1 MIMDKDN
8 LSSLYSALISKGYS
22 VDDLGDENTFR
33 SKMSDKGN
41 RKELYDYVSGR
52 GDFRIGDY
60 DSYEDRLSSS
70 FARPSR
76 GNIPAEGSVARQVVD
91 EYDKSVADGGGV
103 DNAFDPT
110 ARMLQLIGETKDVPA
125 KRPSLKE
132 TVSKEK
138 ETRDQGK
145 RPSLPEEP
153 GYYGNARSEQ
163 RDYAPVRL
171 ETMQYN
177 PAVEEDKEVD
187 RIYTPEAVT
196 DERDIIHNYRNRFGL
211 TKRGMELGD
220 ELGDIQEGIVSKY
233 IEEFKKTPEY
243 LSLAGKKTS
252 TKEEADALNRQVNE
266 LFQRQYGERIYNDM
280 MPYEEAYQQELFD
293 RYGYRINDELR
304 ALGKKD
310 TKEQVAELASG
321 VDKLL
326 DEKHSEL
333 KLRSGSGNNAFNA
346 LMGSTAYNRAT
357 GKQRRDIGALESAR
371 RLLEESQEI
380 IKEAGRKGN
389 TSFVGGLARGA
400 ADNFDPE
407 KWAFGLA
414 DMADSAY
421 FLNALNKADK
431 GEALTEPEEKLLE
444 ASVIN
449 MATQAYFSS
458 DLGRGYKAGRVTAES
473 LPFMLEFIA
482 NPISSSGSAIAKSL
496 LKFGTKRFGGA
507 AVNKGVSKFAARLLG
522 DSAAAAGMLAT
533 TGIPRVVSGTLERL
547 GNNYDYKLDEEGNL
561 KVNKVGGV
569 GAGEALARSFG
580 STYFENQ
587 SEMVFNAFK
596 LWNPFMKAAEKA
608 LPGGVNEFMQRM
620 INSKP
625 ARLYKE
631 LRDDPVFKEIAR
643 RAQFHGLPEEYMEEV
658 YNNFANVAMGEMSA
672 EEAFDLDNNIDT
684 FLGLAPT
691 SVAFGLIGLGGMAAE
706 RVSNR
711 RKMRQLLET
720 FNDGQKAKF
729 EELKTLSRK
738 DGNKDIREFIKQ
750 TMADGS
756 LTPEQK
762 RDEIE
767 YAYELAKSNAIDD
780 MSNEQ
785 DPDGKAADD
794 AYVEGAE
801 SAPEEHYSFGKGYD
815 LAERS
820 LQDKNPVLFETVR
833 GMLDEG
839 ATIAQLRNALGPSV
853 NGEEWNLISDYY
865 NQKIRLDGAVDAA
878 EAEVQEDVDRFSSN
892 LDPAVVTSEDGVQSV
907 TSAMYKDI
915 PVYVVAYNGTNAV
928 IIQDGRKKMVPSK
941 ELSDVRTSAKDDIVN
956 SYREQLLAS
965 RQSRL
970 ENSISHHPKTRFPQP
985 GMTVW
990 NGDTEMVVS
999 SVEDDGTVH
1008 AFPAGFD
1015 NKTGQMVPK
1024 QGSNEVVMSSDEA
1037 MELQDIYYDRL
1048 SGETSSLDTGTP
1060 GAMKVLSDGRTAVR
1074 TGISNDGQEVSFD
1087 IMDRNGNVVDSD
1099 AMPVSDYMS
1108 LADVPESGTA
1118 SAGIGQDIGNMSEKE
1133 VENDTRSLEQDDK
1146 MSKPVTGNVVAPE
1159 PVSETSGVIPVDER
1173 GNPLYHKVPVDTTL
1187 ADLLDGTLDDGEVD
1201 GFIEANRQE
1210 AESGLKKVSAKAPK
1224 IGTNKARYI
1233 AERNI
1238 WQEKVNEAQVRV
1250 DYWNQVKDAVK
1261 ESRIQPGDKTAD
1273 EIRAMGHPMDG
1284 HELAAQMLASG
1295 QLPLLREDYMRE
1307 TGFGKAEASGL
1318 FGLFRSKDS
1327 GGMTVEEAG
1336 EKLMLAD
1343 MEDGTGFFDR
1353 NDANA
1358 GRNAILDVLSSVRKR
1373 GDLLNYIKSNRE
1385 AMAERERIA
1394 EQEYEEAQREAWA
1407 QENFGMGYSDY
1418 LVFEEV
1424 VDGIIQEKMVPEDV
1438 IQEFYDNFANEL
1450 NNWNNGRTTEE
1461 APVDE
1466 RGPVSGGSEVSEG
1479 ILPSEP
1485 IGNNRG
1491 AEANAAS
1498 EIGKRADNEGI
1509 PAQEGKSGIIPE
1521 IEDARQEV
1529 DTDPTEA
1536 QKKAGNYKKGHIK
1549 LEGYDITIEN
1559 PKGSERSGTDAD
1571 GNKWSVVMN
1580 NDYGYIRGTEGVDG
1594 DHIDVFLSDK
1604 PEQGNVFVVDQVN
1617 EDGSFDE
1624 HKVMYG
1630 FNSAEEARAAYLAN
1644 YSPGWKG
1651 LGTITEVSKDEFNK
1665 WVDSSTRKTKPFA
1678 KYKSVNPISYPE
1690 NSGETAVIL
1699 PGNEAVT
1706 EYKAHSIPGRLWE
1719 AYESGDEDLIV
1730 SVEQEMRDFANGG
1743 HEIKVVY
1750 STYLRSRDNE
1760 SRMEKGTSNYKV
1772 QHFIAESCKDVLK
1785 KEGIPAK
1792 AMQSERTREEIAGST
1807 TDPRLLDIM
1816 SVDSSMEVL
1825 RTIIENPNTSESTL
1839 RFFAEMFSNNGL
1851 NYEAQRELDKRKAIA
1866 EKEKRDGDIRFRE
1879 VENDEILSFAQR
1891 HNINESDV
1899 RKYAQSMKMK
1909 NLGGA
1914 SYAFKSIKRS
1924 VRLLNPGSSLGEFS
1938 KTFSPIRAELYERFG
1953 NVDALRDEYVQREME
1968 KRNVM
1973 EAARKRAAEE
1983 AEVERKRL
1991 EEFELMTDEEMD
2003 ASYFKA
2009 LELNDKSLMRDIVNE
2024 AARRN
2029 GYVSADEFRMAHR
2042 APSYDD
2048 EGIDKSMVDVAAN
2061 KDRIR
2066 ESLNEQL
2073 RMNRD
2078 KYKDESASAINTALD
2093 AIDKGESPNVTI
2105 YRAVPKSL
2113 KESKV
2118 RNGDWVS
2125 LSESYVK
2132 IHGEHALNGDYRI
2145 IKEEVPA
2152 GNLYWDGNDINEW
2165 GYDDRSDYRYK
2176 NTKNNRKLND
2186 LITHDNKGDIIPPSK
2201 RFNARKA
2208 DVRFRFIGK
2217 QGAANLDKAEEATT
2231 RLDNLSVARDMERE
2245 FNAKKERIAKL
2256 RESKPVEITGKE
2268 ITPSEDLKQY
2278 KKNALEYGK
2287 GLQGKYTNKDTG
2299 RAIQLQRGRKNGGL
2313 KEVLQHDT
2321 LNDTAQ
2327 IKSIAAIPSIIENAI
2342 YIDSAKNEDT
2352 KKNPNVVYYHYYV
2365 CGLKIGGEDYTV
2377 RMVEAEEKDGSRYYD
2392 HKLTHIEKGKLID
2405 ELALVNRSSSTELSS
2420 TPGTGAEER
2429 NRPTNRGE
2437 IQTAPISN
2445 AKDTKLLSILQTNAK
2460 ENARKIK
2467 MATGWERGADGKWRY
2482 EVDDFDVDVEGLAR
2496 RNSLTPEQRR
2506 VTLAEETE
2514 DVAREDQIFLNDA
2527 FGIPQDKLLYV
2538 DKEKALDSS
2547 AVEQGKITQAIEDL
2561 SSSLHTPIKIARTP
2575 DDVTDESAKRAI
2587 GQGRMI
2593 KAWFDPDTGEVA
2605 VYMPNATDVND
2616 AVRSVL
2622 HEVVAHKGLRD
2633 LLVRKGIEGAEE
2645 RRKAFDDSM
2654 MELYNQLPADVKK
2667 EIADI
2672 AARSYGGEVSIAMD
2686 EYLAE
2691 QAEKGATPSW
2701 WGRVVSAVRDL
2712 LRRIGINV
2720 ELSGN
2725 DVKYLLWRSR
2735 KNLERGNVFS
2745 QAEDI
2750 VMRNKL
2756 GLGEYSKTPE
2766 KKENT
2771 RFREGNSGKIDPEST
2786 IRGLN
2791 ARIRSLEKT
2800 VEKYEDTEELR
2811 RGVTD
2816 FIRKEIRRDL
2826 VGYFN
2831 KEDLNSLLVQAQ
2843 SAKTKKSLE
2852 RIVMNVKTVVLNARR
2867 RKLQRMVDKLLSL
2880 KVQDVNGKN
2889 MSIAKNVDD
2898 STRRI
2903 FSFMKGRISD
2913 LKLSGFEEDMTYLRR
2928 DSRGKREEISRLE
2941 RSLSEAKDKEE
2952 RSRIEGRIADLRAGI
2967 DENRSRI
2974 SELEKESGLIKEQVA
2989 NAGDIDIDAEIARLN
3004 SKMDEAAMGKAAWTL
3019 GDSERMAAL
3028 NIIQGVITGR
3038 KYDSQVEDI
3047 EIEKQKIVLENS
3059 QRYKDRVGEPD
3070 FNKRRRINEQI
3081 NENRRRL
3088 VALDRLISDARSMQ
3102 VKQLEMAVEELNELV
3117 SNGKN
3122 SLLRRVEE
3130 EAARKRDLIGG
3141 AIRSVKGKP
3150 IDVFDDKAKKENT
3163 VKKFFSAPMGSFEY
3177 MCKRVNTQTLGK
3189 DGFLYKRFVEGPEG
3203 VMKAYDTYVSG
3214 MKELKE
3220 RLDAKANEIFGK
3232 GFSKIASLSDNII
3245 EGSGVYVFQ
3254 SREGEGYGVKYQ
3266 MPLSK
3271 GQAMYIYQVWKM
3283 ADGRTKLELQGFD
3296 EESVAQIVDFIG
3308 PEYVKFADWV
3318 QEDFL
3323 KELREK
3329 YNEKYVAMYNTS
3341 MADIENY
3348 IPLKIRKEGIRQE
3361 TSLSDDGKKRKT
3373 LEEKAG
3379 SLINRTFNTNKV
3391 DITCSGFDVLW
3402 EHGNQ
3407 MEEWNAYA
3415 RVRKD
3420 LDYILSSTT
3429 FRLQLNANVRGSY
3442 ENFYDAAEV
3451 ATKTYHPDMA
3461 KYGDEILGKWSKGIV
3476 GGNIAFRMSTA
3487 LKQVL
3492 SAPAF
3497 LGYSQNPKFV
3507 YGLLKNSG
3515 NLWGSFKWGME
3526 NIPSFYERVSSGTV
3540 GNEKL
3545 DEKSFSKLMDKY
3557 IEFGMIPNKMIDA
3570 ITCAIGARSIYDYRY
3585 ALLKKSGVAEEEA
3598 RNQAL
3603 VEADIYYNATQQSSH
3618 PAFLSPMQMSRTFT
3632 DRMLT
3637 TYQNSNIG
3645 YVRRVLS
3652 AFYDLTRSVK
3662 WKELKQNYIDMYM
3675 QEGLPEQEAERKA
3688 YRRLLN
3694 ENRKNITEILLFGWG
3709 LNLLWELGS
3718 QGLSMLSKGDDDDN
3732 MWTNG
3737 MSFLLTSPVKGLPGG
3752 NLLESVA
3759 SGYGMNPFLVYDEL
3773 EKFIRES
3780 KYAVDEYG
3788 LISPE
3793 IAYMTLSKASRYAG
3807 VDLEVWGN
3815 VYMGAEGMMR
3825 DGGFVDD
3832 GLINTMYM
3840 LNFPKSNRAGV
3851 ARWLYKDE
3859 PMEVFAEKVARA
3871 SKYIRRDDSLESKV
3885 PGAKELTKRKEREFE
3900 KQYERLHMT
3909 DEEKLLEDE
3918 MKIASKVKRKLK
3930 ELGDDEAAVESY
3942 IENNQEA
3949 YEIYEK
3955 YY

>member
-153 GYYGNARSEQ
+153 GYSGNARSEQ

-547 GNNYDYKLDEEGNL
+547 GNNYDYKLDDEGNL

-1146 MSKPVTGNVVAPE
+1146 MSKPVTENVVAPE

-1424 VDGIIQEKMVPEDV
+1424 IDDIIQEKMVPEDV

-1491 AEANAAS
+1491 AEANASS

-1529 DTDPTEA
+1529 DTD
-1536 QKKAGNYKKGHIK
+1536 
-1549 LEGYDITIEN
+1549 
-1559 PKGSERSGTDAD
+1559 S
-1571 GNKWSVVMN
+1571 
-1580 NDYGYIRGTEGVDG
+1580 
-1594 DHIDVFLSDK
+1594 
-1604 PEQGNVFVVDQVN
+1604 QVN
-1617 EDGSFDE
+1617 KSNGKND
-1624 HKVMYG
+1624 
-1630 FNSAEEARAAYLAN
+1630 
-1644 YSPGWKG
+1644 
-1651 LGTITEVSKDEFNK
+1651 TI
-1665 WVDSSTRKTKPFA
+1665 
-1678 KYKSVNPISYPE
+1678 
-1690 NSGETAVIL
+1690 
-1699 PGNEAVT
+1699 
-1706 EYKAHSIPGRLWE
+1706 
-1719 AYESGDEDLIV
+1719 
-1730 SVEQEMRDFANGG
+1730 
-1743 HEIKVVY
+1743 
-1750 STYLRSRDNE
+1750 
-1760 SRMEKGTSNYKV
+1760 
-1772 QHFIAESCKDVLK
+1772 
-1785 KEGIPAK
+1785 
-1792 AMQSERTREEIAGST
+1792 
-1807 TDPRLLDIM
+1807 
-1816 SVDSSMEVL
+1816 
-1825 RTIIENPNTSESTL
+1825 SES
-1839 RFFAEMFSNNGL
+1839 
-1851 NYEAQRELDKRKAIA
+1851 
-1866 EKEKRDGDIRFRE
+1866 
-1879 VENDEILSFAQR
+1879 
-1891 HNINESDV
+1891 
-1899 RKYAQSMKMK
+1899 
-1909 NLGGA
+1909 
-1914 SYAFKSIKRS
+1914 
-1924 VRLLNPGSSLGEFS
+1924 
-1938 KTFSPIRAELYERFG
+1938 
-1953 NVDALRDEYVQREME
+1953 
-1968 KRNVM
+1968 
-1973 EAARKRAAEE
+1973 
-1983 AEVERKRL
+1983 
-1991 EEFELMTDEEMD
+1991 
-2003 ASYFKA
+2003 
-2009 LELNDKSLMRDIVNE
+2009 
-2024 AARRN
+2024 
-2029 GYVSADEFRMAHR
+2029 
-2042 APSYDD
+2042 
-2048 EGIDKSMVDVAAN
+2048 
-2061 KDRIR
+2061 
-2066 ESLNEQL
+2066 
-2073 RMNRD
+2073 
-2078 KYKDESASAINTALD
+2078 
-2093 AIDKGESPNVTI
+2093 
-2105 YRAVPKSL
+2105 VP
-2113 KESKV
+2113 
-2118 RNGDWVS
+2118 
-2125 LSESYVK
+2125 
-2132 IHGEHALNGDYRI
+2132 
-2145 IKEEVPA
+2145 
-2152 GNLYWDGNDINEW
+2152 
-2165 GYDDRSDYRYK
+2165 
-2176 NTKNNRKLND
+2176 
-2186 LITHDNKGDIIPPSK
+2186 
-2201 RFNARKA
+2201 
-2208 DVRFRFIGK
+2208 
-2217 QGAANLDKAEEATT
+2217 Q
-2231 RLDNLSVARDMERE
+2231 
-2245 FNAKKERIAKL
+2245 
-2256 RESKPVEITGKE
+2256 
-2268 ITPSEDLKQY
+2268 
-2278 KKNALEYGK
+2278 
-2287 GLQGKYTNKDTG
+2287 
-2299 RAIQLQRGRKNGGL
+2299 
-2313 KEVLQHDT
+2313 
-2321 LNDTAQ
+2321 
-2327 IKSIAAIPSIIENAI
+2327 
-2342 YIDSAKNEDT
+2342 
-2352 KKNPNVVYYHYYV
+2352 
-2365 CGLKIGGEDYTV
+2365 
-2377 RMVEAEEKDGSRYYD
+2377 
-2392 HKLTHIEKGKLID
+2392 EKGKLIN
-2405 ELALVNRSSSTELSS
+2405 EFALINPSSSTELSS
-2420 TPGTGAEER
+2420 TPDAGTEDR

-2482 EVDDFDVDVEGLAR
+2482 KIDDFDVDVEGLAR

-2538 DKEKALDSS
+2538 DKERIQNLIDQQRTILADVDYLDLDSVTKIVES
-2547 AVEQGKITQAIEDL
+2547 FENPTVEQGKITQAIEDL

-2593 KAWFDPDTGEVA
+2593 KAWFDPGTGEVA

-2622 HEVVAHKGLRD
+2622 HEVVGHKGLRD

-2672 AARSYGGEVSIAMD
+2672 AARSYGGEVPIAMD

-2691 QAEKGATPSW
+2691 QAEKDVTPSW

-3323 KELREK
+3323 KGLREK

>member
-76 GNIPAEGSVARQVVD
+76 GNIPAEGAVARQVVD

-132 TVSKEK
+132 MVSKEK

-153 GYYGNARSEQ
+153 GYSGNARSEQ

-233 IEEFKKTPEY
+233 MEEFRKTPEY

-346 LMGSTAYNRAT
+346 LMGSMAYNRAT

-547 GNNYDYKLDEEGNL
+547 GNNYDYKLDDEGNL

-569 GAGEALARSFG
+569 GAGEALARSLG

-915 PVYVVAYNGTNAV
+915 PVYVVAYNGANAV

-1146 MSKPVTGNVVAPE
+1146 MSKPVTENVVAPE

-1407 QENFGMGYSDY
+1407 QENFGMSYSDY

-1424 VDGIIQEKMVPEDV
+1424 IDDIIQEKMLPEDV

-1678 KYKSVNPISYPE
+1678 EYKSVNPISSPE
-1690 NSGETAVIL
+1690 NSGETIENL
-1699 PGNEAVT
+1699 P
-1706 EYKAHSIPGRLWE
+1706 
-1719 AYESGDEDLIV
+1719 ES
-1730 SVEQEMRDFANGG
+1730 SV
-1743 HEIKVVY
+1743 
-1750 STYLRSRDNE
+1750 
-1760 SRMEKGTSNYKV
+1760 
-1772 QHFIAESCKDVLK
+1772 IAE
-1785 KEGIPAK
+1785 
-1792 AMQSERTREEIAGST
+1792 
-1807 TDPRLLDIM
+1807 
-1816 SVDSSMEVL
+1816 
-1825 RTIIENPNTSESTL
+1825 N
-1839 RFFAEMFSNNGL
+1839 
-1851 NYEAQRELDKRKAIA
+1851 
-1866 EKEKRDGDIRFRE
+1866 EKRDGGIRFRE
-1879 VENDEILSFAQR
+1879 VEESDGTKSLVGLHNISEDKLRKALRMGGLANPSAAVIDISKQTHEGYGEISLILPSAMIDKRTGRNAGTWSQDAWTPVYPQVEKQFGKEGNKNATNDILSVPKEMQGTIRNGINSWMDGRSGKDLAYLYLHEQGKAPKLVRVEPKYSQSLHNDVKNIIGNEIFYNLDEKQRIELLNLYIRENFSGDKSAYEKSLQGKMQRIEEKIKLRNNPKSLLVKRAQEDLIYLKEKGYDYRELDDFVEDVLNDANYAGTVNDAGTLLKAQEYIAENGLQKDFDEWLDNLNERYEVKEVIFDGFTPSGKRRYVPNTLENVSKLMKREGRNAATGISVSFNTFAASILKAHGSLKDIR
-1891 HNINESDV
+1891 KEKEKLTADHSEVDAFRDKWSDIF
-1899 RKYAQSMKMK
+1899 Y
-1909 NLGGA
+1909 NLGLKLQPGA
-1914 SYAFKSIKRS
+1914 VGYETYGLA
-1924 VRLLNPGSSLGEFS
+1924 RL
-1938 KTFSPIRAELYERFG
+1938 
-1953 NVDALRDEYVQREME
+1953 
-1968 KRNVM
+1968 M
-1973 EAARKRAAEE
+1973 EAAQSKNP
-1983 AEVERKRL
+1983 KKYL
-1991 EEFELMTDEEMD
+1991 KDEYNID
-2003 ASYFKA
+2003 F
-2009 LELNDKSLMRDIVNE
+2009 
-2024 AARRN
+2024 
-2029 GYVSADEFRMAHR
+2029 ADEDVARLKEMIDAIRTEYPATYFETKFERPVYLNEFAAAVVPDNTSSDIISNLKDSGLKVFTYKDGDGQSR
-2042 APSYDD
+2042 SAAVKEASKT
-2048 EGIDKSMVDVAAN
+2048 EGI
-2061 KDRIR
+2061 
-2066 ESLNEQL
+2066 
-2073 RMNRD
+2073 
-2078 KYKDESASAINTALD
+2078 
-2093 AIDKGESPNVTI
+2093 
-2105 YRAVPKSL
+2105 
-2113 KESKV
+2113 
-2118 RNGDWVS
+2118 
-2125 LSESYVK
+2125 
-2132 IHGEHALNGDYRI
+2132 
-2145 IKEEVPA
+2145 
-2152 GNLYWDGNDINEW
+2152 
-2165 GYDDRSDYRYK
+2165 
-2176 NTKNNRKLND
+2176 
-2186 LITHDNKGDIIPPSK
+2186 
-2201 RFNARKA
+2201 
-2208 DVRFRFIGK
+2208 RFRFIGK

-2256 RESKPVEITGKE
+2256 RESKPVEITGNE
-2268 ITPSEDLKQY
+2268 HE
-2278 KKNALEYGK
+2278 
-2287 GLQGKYTNKDTG
+2287 GKYELNRDSAQKYILDNLRGEYTINDTG
-2299 RAIQLQRGRKNGGL
+2299 EKVKVSKKGSKKVTSHSQGNEA
-2313 KEVLQHDT
+2313 HM
-2321 LNDTAQ
+2321 
-2327 IKSIAAIPSIIENAI
+2327 KSIAAIPELIENAVFI
-2342 YIDSAKNEDT
+2342 EERPAYKENAQYDS
-2352 KKNPNVVYYHYYV
+2352 YRYYV
-2365 CGLKIGGEDYTV
+2365 TGLKIGEENYTV
-2377 RMVEAEEKDGSRYYD
+2377 RITIGVKNGKFYYD
-2392 HKLTHIEKGKLID
+2392 HYLTEIEKGNLI
-2405 ELALVNRSSSTELSS
+2405 EVAQSFKPTEDAPNPSY
-2420 TPGTGAEER
+2420 AE
-2429 NRPTNRGE
+2429 N
-2437 IQTAPISN
+2437 
-2445 AKDTKLLSILQTNAK
+2445 KDSILLSILQTNAK

-2593 KAWFDPDTGEVA
+2593 KAWFDPGTGEVA

-2672 AARSYGGEVSIAMD
+2672 AARSYGGEISIAMD

-2691 QAEKGATPSW
+2691 QAEKDVTPSW

-2952 RSRIEGRIADLRAGI
+2952 RSRIEGRIAELRAGI

-3163 VKKFFSAPMGSFEY
+3163 LKKFFSAPMGSFEY

-3323 KELREK
+3323 KGLREK
-3329 YNEKYVAMYNTS
+3329 YNEKYLAMYNTS

-3379 SLINRTFNTNKV
+3379 SLINRTFNTNRV

-3545 DEKSFSKLMDKY
+3545 DEKGFSKLMDKY

-3930 ELGDDEAAVESY
+3930 ELGDDEAAIESY

>member
-76 GNIPAEGSVARQVVD
+76 GNIPAEGSVARQVID

-110 ARMLQLIGETKDVPA
+110 ARMLQLMGETKDVPA

-233 IEEFKKTPEY
+233 MEEFKKTPEY

-252 TKEEADALNRQVNE
+252 TKEEADSLNRQVNE

-820 LQDKNPVLFETVR
+820 LRDKNPVLFETVR

-853 NGEEWNLISDYY
+853 NEEEWNLISDYY

-915 PVYVVAYNGTNAV
+915 PVYVVAYNGANAV

-1261 ESRIQPGDKTAD
+1261 ESRIQPGDKIAD

-1491 AEANAAS
+1491 AEANASS

-1549 LEGYDITIEN
+1549 
-1559 PKGSERSGTDAD
+1559 P
-1571 GNKWSVVMN
+1571 
-1580 NDYGYIRGTEGVDG
+1580 
-1594 DHIDVFLSDK
+1594 
-1604 PEQGNVFVVDQVN
+1604 
-1617 EDGSFDE
+1617 
-1624 HKVMYG
+1624 
-1630 FNSAEEARAAYLAN
+1630 
-1644 YSPGWKG
+1644 
-1651 LGTITEVSKDEFNK
+1651 
-1665 WVDSSTRKTKPFA
+1665 
-1678 KYKSVNPISYPE
+1678 
-1690 NSGETAVIL
+1690 
-1699 PGNEAVT
+1699 
-1706 EYKAHSIPGRLWE
+1706 
-1719 AYESGDEDLIV
+1719 
-1730 SVEQEMRDFANGG
+1730 
-1743 HEIKVVY
+1743 
-1750 STYLRSRDNE
+1750 
-1760 SRMEKGTSNYKV
+1760 
-1772 QHFIAESCKDVLK
+1772 
-1785 KEGIPAK
+1785 
-1792 AMQSERTREEIAGST
+1792 
-1807 TDPRLLDIM
+1807 
-1816 SVDSSMEVL
+1816 
-1825 RTIIENPNTSESTL
+1825 
-1839 RFFAEMFSNNGL
+1839 
-1851 NYEAQRELDKRKAIA
+1851 
-1866 EKEKRDGDIRFRE
+1866 
-1879 VENDEILSFAQR
+1879 
-1891 HNINESDV
+1891 
-1899 RKYAQSMKMK
+1899 
-1909 NLGGA
+1909 
-1914 SYAFKSIKRS
+1914 
-1924 VRLLNPGSSLGEFS
+1924 
-1938 KTFSPIRAELYERFG
+1938 
-1953 NVDALRDEYVQREME
+1953 
-1968 KRNVM
+1968 
-1973 EAARKRAAEE
+1973 
-1983 AEVERKRL
+1983 
-1991 EEFELMTDEEMD
+1991 
-2003 ASYFKA
+2003 
-2009 LELNDKSLMRDIVNE
+2009 
-2024 AARRN
+2024 
-2029 GYVSADEFRMAHR
+2029 
-2042 APSYDD
+2042 
-2048 EGIDKSMVDVAAN
+2048 
-2061 KDRIR
+2061 
-2066 ESLNEQL
+2066 
-2073 RMNRD
+2073 
-2078 KYKDESASAINTALD
+2078 
-2093 AIDKGESPNVTI
+2093 
-2105 YRAVPKSL
+2105 
-2113 KESKV
+2113 
-2118 RNGDWVS
+2118 
-2125 LSESYVK
+2125 
-2132 IHGEHALNGDYRI
+2132 
-2145 IKEEVPA
+2145 
-2152 GNLYWDGNDINEW
+2152 
-2165 GYDDRSDYRYK
+2165 
-2176 NTKNNRKLND
+2176 
-2186 LITHDNKGDIIPPSK
+2186 
-2201 RFNARKA
+2201 
-2208 DVRFRFIGK
+2208 
-2217 QGAANLDKAEEATT
+2217 
-2231 RLDNLSVARDMERE
+2231 
-2245 FNAKKERIAKL
+2245 
-2256 RESKPVEITGKE
+2256 
-2268 ITPSEDLKQY
+2268 
-2278 KKNALEYGK
+2278 
-2287 GLQGKYTNKDTG
+2287 
-2299 RAIQLQRGRKNGGL
+2299 
-2313 KEVLQHDT
+2313 
-2321 LNDTAQ
+2321 
-2327 IKSIAAIPSIIENAI
+2327 
-2342 YIDSAKNEDT
+2342 
-2352 KKNPNVVYYHYYV
+2352 
-2365 CGLKIGGEDYTV
+2365 
-2377 RMVEAEEKDGSRYYD
+2377 
-2392 HKLTHIEKGKLID
+2392 
-2405 ELALVNRSSSTELSS
+2405 
-2420 TPGTGAEER
+2420 
-2429 NRPTNRGE
+2429 
-2437 IQTAPISN
+2437 
-2445 AKDTKLLSILQTNAK
+2445 
-2460 ENARKIK
+2460 
-2467 MATGWERGADGKWRY
+2467 
-2482 EVDDFDVDVEGLAR
+2482 
-2496 RNSLTPEQRR
+2496 
-2506 VTLAEETE
+2506 
-2514 DVAREDQIFLNDA
+2514 
-2527 FGIPQDKLLYV
+2527 
-2538 DKEKALDSS
+2538 
-2547 AVEQGKITQAIEDL
+2547 
-2561 SSSLHTPIKIARTP
+2561 
-2575 DDVTDESAKRAI
+2575 
-2587 GQGRMI
+2587 
-2593 KAWFDPDTGEVA
+2593 
-2605 VYMPNATDVND
+2605 
-2616 AVRSVL
+2616 
-2622 HEVVAHKGLRD
+2622 
-2633 LLVRKGIEGAEE
+2633 
-2645 RRKAFDDSM
+2645 
-2654 MELYNQLPADVKK
+2654 
-2667 EIADI
+2667 
-2672 AARSYGGEVSIAMD
+2672 
-2686 EYLAE
+2686 
-2691 QAEKGATPSW
+2691 
-2701 WGRVVSAVRDL
+2701 
-2712 LRRIGINV
+2712 
-2720 ELSGN
+2720 
-2725 DVKYLLWRSR
+2725 
-2735 KNLERGNVFS
+2735 
-2745 QAEDI
+2745 
-2750 VMRNKL
+2750 
-2756 GLGEYSKTPE
+2756 
-2766 KKENT
+2766 
-2771 RFREGNSGKIDPEST
+2771 
-2786 IRGLN
+2786 
-2791 ARIRSLEKT
+2791 
-2800 VEKYEDTEELR
+2800 
-2811 RGVTD
+2811 
-2816 FIRKEIRRDL
+2816 
-2826 VGYFN
+2826 
-2831 KEDLNSLLVQAQ
+2831 
-2843 SAKTKKSLE
+2843 
-2852 RIVMNVKTVVLNARR
+2852 
-2867 RKLQRMVDKLLSL
+2867 
-2880 KVQDVNGKN
+2880 
-2889 MSIAKNVDD
+2889 
-2898 STRRI
+2898 
-2903 FSFMKGRISD
+2903 
-2913 LKLSGFEEDMTYLRR
+2913 
-2928 DSRGKREEISRLE
+2928 
-2941 RSLSEAKDKEE
+2941 
-2952 RSRIEGRIADLRAGI
+2952 
-2967 DENRSRI
+2967 
-2974 SELEKESGLIKEQVA
+2974 
-2989 NAGDIDIDAEIARLN
+2989 
-3004 SKMDEAAMGKAAWTL
+3004 
-3019 GDSERMAAL
+3019 
-3028 NIIQGVITGR
+3028 
-3038 KYDSQVEDI
+3038 
-3047 EIEKQKIVLENS
+3047 
-3059 QRYKDRVGEPD
+3059 
-3070 FNKRRRINEQI
+3070 
-3081 NENRRRL
+3081 
-3088 VALDRLISDARSMQ
+3088 
-3102 VKQLEMAVEELNELV
+3102 
-3117 SNGKN
+3117 
-3122 SLLRRVEE
+3122 
-3130 EAARKRDLIGG
+3130 
-3141 AIRSVKGKP
+3141 
-3150 IDVFDDKAKKENT
+3150 
-3163 VKKFFSAPMGSFEY
+3163 
-3177 MCKRVNTQTLGK
+3177 
-3189 DGFLYKRFVEGPEG
+3189 
-3203 VMKAYDTYVSG
+3203 
-3214 MKELKE
+3214 
-3220 RLDAKANEIFGK
+3220 
-3232 GFSKIASLSDNII
+3232 
-3245 EGSGVYVFQ
+3245 
-3254 SREGEGYGVKYQ
+3254 
-3266 MPLSK
+3266 
-3271 GQAMYIYQVWKM
+3271 
-3283 ADGRTKLELQGFD
+3283 
-3296 EESVAQIVDFIG
+3296 
-3308 PEYVKFADWV
+3308 
-3318 QEDFL
+3318 
-3323 KELREK
+3323 
-3329 YNEKYVAMYNTS
+3329 
-3341 MADIENY
+3341 
-3348 IPLKIRKEGIRQE
+3348 
-3361 TSLSDDGKKRKT
+3361 
-3373 LEEKAG
+3373 
-3379 SLINRTFNTNKV
+3379 
-3391 DITCSGFDVLW
+3391 
-3402 EHGNQ
+3402 
-3407 MEEWNAYA
+3407 
-3415 RVRKD
+3415 
-3420 LDYILSSTT
+3420 
-3429 FRLQLNANVRGSY
+3429 
-3442 ENFYDAAEV
+3442 
-3451 ATKTYHPDMA
+3451 
-3461 KYGDEILGKWSKGIV
+3461 
-3476 GGNIAFRMSTA
+3476 
-3487 LKQVL
+3487 
-3492 SAPAF
+3492 
-3497 LGYSQNPKFV
+3497 
-3507 YGLLKNSG
+3507 
-3515 NLWGSFKWGME
+3515 
-3526 NIPSFYERVSSGTV
+3526 
-3540 GNEKL
+3540 
-3545 DEKSFSKLMDKY
+3545 
-3557 IEFGMIPNKMIDA
+3557 
-3570 ITCAIGARSIYDYRY
+3570 
-3585 ALLKKSGVAEEEA
+3585 
-3598 RNQAL
+3598 
-3603 VEADIYYNATQQSSH
+3603 
-3618 PAFLSPMQMSRTFT
+3618 
-3632 DRMLT
+3632 
-3637 TYQNSNIG
+3637 
-3645 YVRRVLS
+3645 
-3652 AFYDLTRSVK
+3652 
-3662 WKELKQNYIDMYM
+3662 
-3675 QEGLPEQEAERKA
+3675 
-3688 YRRLLN
+3688 
-3694 ENRKNITEILLFGWG
+3694 
-3709 LNLLWELGS
+3709 
-3718 QGLSMLSKGDDDDN
+3718 
-3732 MWTNG
+3732 
-3737 MSFLLTSPVKGLPGG
+3737 
-3752 NLLESVA
+3752 
-3759 SGYGMNPFLVYDEL
+3759 
-3773 EKFIRES
+3773 
-3780 KYAVDEYG
+3780 
-3788 LISPE
+3788 
-3793 IAYMTLSKASRYAG
+3793 
-3807 VDLEVWGN
+3807 
-3815 VYMGAEGMMR
+3815 
-3825 DGGFVDD
+3825 
-3832 GLINTMYM
+3832 
-3840 LNFPKSNRAGV
+3840 
-3851 ARWLYKDE
+3851 
-3859 PMEVFAEKVARA
+3859 
-3871 SKYIRRDDSLESKV
+3871 
-3885 PGAKELTKRKEREFE
+3885 
-3900 KQYERLHMT
+3900 
-3909 DEEKLLEDE
+3909 
-3918 MKIASKVKRKLK
+3918 
-3930 ELGDDEAAVESY
+3930 
-3942 IENNQEA
+3942 
-3949 YEIYEK
+3949 
-3955 YY
+3955 

>member
-132 TVSKEK
+132 TVSKKK

-233 IEEFKKTPEY
+233 MEEFKKTPEY

-1146 MSKPVTGNVVAPE
+1146 MSKPVTENVVAPE

-1394 EQEYEEAQREAWA
+1394 EQEYEEVQREAWA

-1559 PKGSERSGTDAD
+1559 PKGSERSGMDAD

-1914 SYAFKSIKRS
+1914 SYAFKAIKRS
-1924 VRLLNPGSSLGEFS
+1924 VRLSNPGLSLGEFS

-1973 EAARKRAAEE
+1973 EAARKRAEEE

-2593 KAWFDPDTGEVA
+2593 KAWFDPGTGEVA

-2622 HEVVAHKGLRD
+2622 HEVVAHKGLRE

-2691 QAEKGATPSW
+2691 QAEKDVTPSW

-2974 SELEKESGLIKEQVA
+2974 SELEKESGIIKEQVA

-3323 KELREK
+3323 KGLREK

-3930 ELGDDEAAVESY
+3930 ELGDDEAAIESY